1 MIAVDSANEK
11 QFLNE
16 VIQALKE
23 RGFEPWEQ
31 IKGYVELGEDTYITR
46 RNGARNKI
54 KQVSME
60 LLKDELW
67 KRGLY
72 EKD

>member
-1 MIAVDSANEK
+1 MDSTDKK
-11 QFLNE
+11 QVLNE

-31 IKGYVELGEDTYITR
+31 IKGYVELGDDSYITR
-46 RNGARNKI
+46 RNGARDKI